1 MKRDHHIFGKVF
13 SLFEY
18 KKLRKC
24 FISSIRN
31 MPTYV
36 YKKIIFEGH
45 ELKLTKQRFDKERFI
60 KATCTTSSSIFIALE
75 VLFEKR

>member
-1 MKRDHHIFGKVF
+1 MKRDNHILGKVF

-45 ELKLTKQRFDKERFI
+45 ELKLTKQRFDEERLI
-60 KATCTTSSSIFIALE
+60 RSTCTTSASIFIALE
-75 VLFEKR
+75 VLFEK